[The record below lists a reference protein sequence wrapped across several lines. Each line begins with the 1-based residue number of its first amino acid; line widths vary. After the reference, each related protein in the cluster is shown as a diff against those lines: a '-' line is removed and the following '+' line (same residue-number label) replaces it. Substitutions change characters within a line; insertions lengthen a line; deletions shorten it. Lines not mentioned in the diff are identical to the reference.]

1 VSQIIILREKYSQR
15 EVAQILNTNQSV
27 VQRAIA
33 RHRTIS
39 SFNKRRGQGANGETT
54 AREDH
59 YIELQASKGSVL

>member
-27 VQRAIA
+27 VQRTIA
-33 RHRTIS
+33 RHRTIC
-39 SFNKRRGQGANGETT
+39 SFNKRRRQGANGETT

-59 YIELQASKGSVL
+59 